1 MLLRGIKK
9 KSEWKERKAQG
20 KAQGKLKEGRTFR
33 SELERVYEKDQ
44 KAKEWEEVKKEAKKE
59 VKAELSKNIH
69 AILMSRLKK

>member
-1 MLLRGIKK
+1 MRGIKK
-9 KSEWKERKAQG
+9 KPEWKERKPQG
-20 KAQGKLKEGRTFR
+20 KEKKLHESRQFR

>member
-1 MLLRGIKK
+1 MHESR
-9 KSEWKERKAQG
+9 Q
-20 KAQGKLKEGRTFR
+20 FR

>member
-1 MLLRGIKK
+1 MRGVKK
-9 KSEWKERKAQG
+9 KPVWKERKAQG
-20 KAQGKLKEGRTFR
+20 NGTKLQESRQFR